1 LHNIAIACILS
12 IEISQAIFVGKPMAY
27 IRRKGNQLALV
38 HGARDAKTGKVEQR
52 VLFTLYS
59 KAEALEAI
67 GRGSGGEGG
76 SHRFRSL
83 LEREYPSIRLNWN
96 KIQQGIA
103 DNLEHLPDLYQYR
116 QSRYP
121 GKFREDLVAFSR
133 QLILTDPYH
142 LESSAKAIADNR
154 HELEYL
160 CGLIRWRLDHCDQ
173 KKSEWNADNPF
184 FWRFALRG
192 REVPPDIEEEAASY
206 FKKKEYEKATA
217 IFRILIDAFE
227 DYAEGYNYLGLIA
240 LEQERIDEAITHFR
254 KTTEVGR
261 RLFPKRLARKHYWTD
276 LATRPYMRGLR
287 NLLLSLNRSG
297 KYIEALEICE
307 KLDRECGD
315 ADTAAW
321 YRAAIY
327 LNTGRWE
334 SALKNAEGLI
344 DRMFPDAAFI
354 AGFALSETGETKR
367 AVTFFLHGILHH
379 PRAARML
386 AGIDAGEPVHFDQV
400 EDHNA
405 GVSLLENLHGYL
417 SNQSPAARSF
427 YEQLLAHPIVGSLI
441 KDMEAVI
448 VQRHERDGSDWRDV
462 FDRMNQMRSTDFIVA
477 QAQRVTAALS
487 Q

>member
-1 LHNIAIACILS
+1 MCILS
-12 IEISQAIFVGKPMAY
+12 VEIDQLIFVGKPMAY

-38 HGARDAKTGKVEQR
+38 HGARDANTGKVEQR

-67 GRGSGGEGG
+67 GRGSGGKGG

-83 LEREYPSIRLNWN
+83 LEGEYPSIRLNWN

-121 GKFREDLVAFSR
+121 GQFREDLVSFAR

-192 REVPPDIEEEAASY
+192 REVPPDIEEEAAA
-206 FKKKEYEKATA
+206 FFNNREYEKAEA
-217 IFRILIDAFE
+217 IFRMLIDAFD
-227 DYAEGYNYLGLIA
+227 DYAEGHNYLGLIA
-240 LEQERIDEAITHFR
+240 LEQERIDEAIIQFR

-261 RLFPKRLARKHYWTD
+261 RLFPKRLARKHYWVD
-276 LATRPYMRGLR
+276 LATRPYIRGLR

-297 KYIEALEICE
+297 KYVEALEICE
-307 KLDRECGD
+307 KLERECGD
-315 ADTAAW
+315 TDIAAW
-321 YRAAIY
+321 HRAAIH
-327 LNTGRWE
+327 LNTGCWE
-334 SALKNAEGLI
+334 SALETAEGLI
-344 DRMFPDAAFI
+344 DRIFPDAGFI
-354 AGFALSETGETKR
+354 AGFALIEMGEIRR
-367 AVTFFLHGILHH
+367 AVTFFLHGILQH
-379 PRAARML
+379 PRAASML
-386 AGIDAGEPVHFDQV
+386 AELDTGEPVHFDQV

-405 GVSLLENLHGYL
+405 GVDLLNNLHGYL

-427 YEQLLAHPIVGSLI
+427 YRQLLAHPIVSSLI
-441 KDMEAVI
+441 EDMEAVI
-448 VQRHERDGSDWRDV
+448 AQRHESDGNEWRDV
-462 FDRMNQMRSTDFIVA
+462 FDRMNEMRSADFIAA
-477 QAQRVTAALS
+477 QAQRVTAALAL
-487 Q
+487 